1 VSISPRTYFPF
12 VEEIKNQGNKMKK
25 LPFIFLFLLTLLW
38 CGTAVAQTDTTT
50 SGIKLSWTQAA
61 VSKSTCPITLNKIYR
76 GTASG
81 KETYYADHKAETSY
95 FMNGGHLVPGTTYYY
110 QVTAVNCD
118 GVESGRSKEIKVTWP
133 DTAEYTYGEDK

>member
-1 VSISPRTYFPF
+1 
-12 VEEIKNQGNKMKK
+12 MKK
-25 LPFIFLFLLTLLW
+25 LSFLFLLLLTLLW
-38 CGTAVAQTDTTT
+38 CWTTSAQTETTT
-50 SGIKLSWTQAA
+50 TGIKLTWTQGV
-61 VSKSTCPITLNKIYR
+61 VSKSACPVILNKIYR

-118 GVESGRSKEIKVTWP
+118 GVESGRSKEIKATWP
-133 DTAEYTYGEDK
+133 ATAEYTYAEDK